1 MIPQACSF
9 RRGTLTSL
17 AADRAKRA
25 LRAGALQPVPTEER
39 FVADGGVRFV
49 VRVMASLARKDAERV
64 ARIESEAKAGLAT
77 NPFLPYDADL
87 FVADLSP
94 THLCLLNK
102 FNVIDSHLLIVTRA
116 FEDQETLLT
125 PADWAAMALC
135 LDEIDGLGFYNGGTI
150 AGASQPHK
158 HLQLVPLPLAPEG
171 PPLPIQPLLDRAGG
185 DVLDVPFRHAFRRWH
200 GRWHGRWHERAS
212 ADDLHRRYLDLVAAA
227 GIVANGRLRCPYNV
241 LVTRRWML
249 AVPRA
254 RERVENIS
262 INALGFAGSL
272 FVRDAREMAK
282 LERLGPM
289 TMLRLAG
296 LSPS

>member
-1 MIPQACSF
+1 M
-9 RRGTLTSL
+9 

-39 FVADGGVRFV
+39 FVDDGGVRFV

-125 PADWAAMALC
+125 RADWAAMALC

-171 PPLPIQPLLDRAGG
+171 PPLPIQPLLDRAGE
-185 DVLDVPFRHAFRRWH
+185 DVLDVPFRHAYR
-200 GRWHGRWHERAS
+200 RWHERAS
-212 ADDLHRRYLDLVAAA
+212 ADDLHRHYLDLVAVT
-227 GIVANGRLRCPYNV
+227 GIVANGRLQCPYNV

-254 RERVENIS
+254 REKIENIS
-262 INALGFAGSL
+262 VNALGFAGSL
-272 FVRDAREMAK
+272 FVRDGREMAK
-282 LERLGPM
+282 LEHVGPM

-296 LSPS
+296 LPAS